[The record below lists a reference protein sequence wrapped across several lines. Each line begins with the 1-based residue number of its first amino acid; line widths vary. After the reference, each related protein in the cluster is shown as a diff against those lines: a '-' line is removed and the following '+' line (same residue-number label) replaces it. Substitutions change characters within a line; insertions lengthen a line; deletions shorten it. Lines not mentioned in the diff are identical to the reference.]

1 MRTRS
6 GGYSIKSK
14 QVPLRPVTEQSK
26 RSTGKQQA
34 DLSKVNKTSK
44 TTVIKNTNNKT
55 FKDKLSEKKVESVK
69 KQLSESKSCNNLAR
83 SDSVNQFLPEPENT
97 NNSEKQSFVEDESR
111 TTKPPSIKKSRT
123 IQDFK
128 GDLDSGT
135 ESKGS
140 TDQNNNKPVD
150 STHNQTSDILQN
162 ITFSSTSTIENNVH
176 HSTQSDPNSIPPTHS
191 MGKRLKSVRK
201 LTKLEC
207 S

>member
-34 DLSKVNKTSK
+34 DLSKVSKASK

-55 FKDKLSEKKVESVK
+55 FKDKLSEKKAESLK

-111 TTKPPSIKKSRT
+111 TTNLLR
-123 IQDFK
+123 
-128 GDLDSGT
+128 
-135 ESKGS
+135 
-140 TDQNNNKPVD
+140 
-150 STHNQTSDILQN
+150 
-162 ITFSSTSTIENNVH
+162 
-176 HSTQSDPNSIPPTHS
+176 
-191 MGKRLKSVRK
+191 
-201 LTKLEC
+201 
-207 S
+207 